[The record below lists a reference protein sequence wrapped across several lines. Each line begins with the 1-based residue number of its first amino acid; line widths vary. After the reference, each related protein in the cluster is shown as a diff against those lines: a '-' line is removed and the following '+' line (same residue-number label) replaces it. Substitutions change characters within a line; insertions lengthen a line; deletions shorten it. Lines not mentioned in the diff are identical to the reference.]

1 MCAVYLLEF
10 ETIMKE
16 RDISSTPL
24 KKLIEEQQ
32 AKISEQNKIKKNIS
46 TENSLNKKVK
56 SKELGA
62 SVVNRAVEKNVKN
75 ISNRLNNAIPQN
87 KVII

>member
-1 MCAVYLLEF
+1 
-10 ETIMKE
+10 MKE

-46 TENSLNKKVK
+46 SENSLNKKVK

-62 SVVNRAVEKNVKN
+62 NLVNRAVEKNVKN

>member
-1 MCAVYLLEF
+1 
-10 ETIMKE
+10 MKE